1 MPAFL
6 VLDSISLATPDG
18 RPLFDGLTLAI
29 GRERTGLVGRNGC
42 GKSTLLRLIAGE
54 IEPAGGSLQ
63 RIGSIGML
71 AQLTDERLTVD
82 EALGVGGGLARLRRL
97 ERGQGSLQESLDDAT
112 EADWT
117 LEARIQAALAE
128 AGLPSLPLHRPIV
141 SLSGGERTRLA
152 LARLL
157 IEAPD
162 LLLLDEP
169 TNNLDAEGRQAVA
182 QLIERWQ
189 GGVLVAS
196 HDRALLERVDRIV
209 ELTPVGIS
217 IFGGAWSAFA
227 EAREAA
233 RARAADDLDRASDS
247 LRNTERTLQK
257 AREKKSRRDKAGR
270 AWRAKGIEDKMFM
283 DREKE
288 RAENSAARLLAG
300 RLLGERAEALEMAKA
315 QVEILTPLSIALPRT
330 HLPGG
335 RELIVLKEVAMAFGE
350 RHLFGP
356 LSFWVR
362 GPERIAIRGANGSG
376 KTTLFRLITGELKP
390 ARGDIGRRT
399 DRVAVLDQHIGL
411 LDPGL
416 SILDNLRRLNP
427 ELTANEAHAA
437 LARFA
442 FRNRAAL
449 QVAATLSGGER
460 LRAGLACVF
469 ARPQP
474 PFLLLLDEPTNHL
487 DLASIEELEDALKG
501 FDGALIA
508 VSHDE
513 AFLQAIGIERE
524 IVLGQAVY
532 S

>member
-18 RPLFDGLTLAI
+18 RPLFDGLTLAV

-42 GKSTLLRLIAGE
+42 GKSTLLRLIAGA
-54 IEPAGGSLQ
+54 IEPASGSLQ

-82 EALGVGGGLARLRRL
+82 EALGVAGDLARLRRL
-97 ERGQGSLQESLDDAT
+97 ERGEGSLDDVT

-162 LLLLDEP
+162 LLLRDEP
-169 TNNLDAEGRQAVA
+169 TNNLDADGRQAVA
-182 QLIERWQ
+182 QLLERWQ

-196 HDRALLERVDRIV
+196 HDRALLQRVDRIV
-209 ELTPVGIS
+209 ELTPIGIS
-217 IFGGAWSAFA
+217 IFGGAWPAFA

-233 RARAADDLDRASDS
+233 RTRAADDLDRASGA
-247 LRNTERTLQK
+247 LRNTERALQK
-257 AREKKSRRDKAGR
+257 AREKKARRDKAGR

-288 RAENSAARLLAG
+288 RAENSAARASQLAG
-300 RLLGERAEALEMAKA
+300 RLLGEHTEALEMARA

-335 RELIVLKEVAMAFGE
+335 RELIAFKDVVMAFGE

-356 LSFWVR
+356 LSFW
-362 GPERIAIRGANGSG
+362 
-376 KTTLFRLITGELKP
+376 
-390 ARGDIGRRT
+390 
-399 DRVAVLDQHIGL
+399 
-411 LDPGL
+411 
-416 SILDNLRRLNP
+416 
-427 ELTANEAHAA
+427 
-437 LARFA
+437 
-442 FRNRAAL
+442 
-449 QVAATLSGGER
+449 
-460 LRAGLACVF
+460 
-469 ARPQP
+469 
-474 PFLLLLDEPTNHL
+474 
-487 DLASIEELEDALKG
+487 
-501 FDGALIA
+501 
-508 VSHDE
+508 
-513 AFLQAIGIERE
+513 
-524 IVLGQAVY
+524 
-532 S
+532 

>member
-1 MPAFL
+1 MDIAKLTAPRDLSPFSEALHACLL

-18 RPLFDGLTLAI
+18 RPLFDGLTLAL

-71 AQLTDERLTVD
+71 AQLTDERLAVD
-82 EALGVGGGLARLRRL
+82 EALGVAGGLARLRRL
-97 ERGQGSLQESLDDAT
+97 ELGQESPEGSLDDAA

-117 LEARIQAALAE
+117 LEARIQAALVE

-169 TNNLDAEGRQAVA
+169 TNNLDSDGRQAVA
-182 QLIERWQ
+182 QLLERWQ

-209 ELTPVGIS
+209 ELTPIGIS

-233 RARAADDLDRASDS
+233 RARAADDLDRASDA
-247 LRNTERTLQK
+247 LAQYR
-257 AREKKSRRDKAGR
+257 ARAAEGAGEKGAPRQGRPRLARQGHRGQDVHGPREGARREQRRARKPARRPPARRAHRGAANGR
-270 AWRAKGIEDKMFM
+270 
-283 DREKE
+283 
-288 RAENSAARLLAG
+288 
-300 RLLGERAEALEMAKA
+300 A
-315 QVEILTPLSIALPRT
+315 QVEILTPLSIDLPRS

-335 RELIVLKEVAMAFGE
+335 RELIALKDVVMAFDE

-356 LSFWVR
+356 LSFEVR

-376 KTTLFRLITGELKP
+376 KTTLFRLLTGELKP
-390 ARGDIGRRT
+390 ASGDIGRLT
-399 DRVAVLDQHIGL
+399 DRIAVLDQHIGL
-411 LDPGL
+411 LDPGS
-416 SILDNLRRLNP
+416 SILDNLRRL
-427 ELTANEAHAA
+427 ESG
-437 LARFA
+437 A
-442 FRNRAAL
+442 F
-449 QVAATLSGGER
+449 G
-460 LRAGLACVF
+460 
-469 ARPQP
+469 
-474 PFLLLLDEPTNHL
+474 
-487 DLASIEELEDALKG
+487 
-501 FDGALIA
+501 
-508 VSHDE
+508 
-513 AFLQAIGIERE
+513 
-524 IVLGQAVY
+524 
-532 S
+532 

>member
-1 MPAFL
+1 MAAFL
-6 VLDSISLATPDG
+6 ILDSISLVTPDG
-18 RPLFDGLTLAI
+18 RPLFDGLTLAL
-29 GRERTGLVGRNGC
+29 GRERTGVVGRNGC
-42 GKSTLLRLIAGE
+42 GKSTLLRLIAGD
-54 IEPAGGSLQ
+54 IEPSGGSLQ

-71 AQLTDERLTVD
+71 AQLADERLTVS
-82 EALGVGGGLARLRRL
+82 EALGVADDLARLHRL
-97 ERGQGSLQESLDDAT
+97 ERGEGSLDDAT
-112 EADWT
+112 AADWT
-117 LEARIQAALAE
+117 LQTRVQAALVE
-128 AGLPSLPLHRPIV
+128 TGLPALPLNSPIA
-141 SLSGGERTRLA
+141 SLSGGERTRVA

-162 LLLLDEP
+162 VLLLDEP
-169 TNNLDAEGRQAVA
+169 TNNLDTDGRQAVA
-182 QLIERWQ
+182 QLLERWQ
-189 GGVLVAS
+189 GGILVAS

-209 ELTPVGIS
+209 ELTPIGVTM
-217 IFGGAWSAFA
+217 FGGAWSAFA

-233 RARAADDLDRASDS
+233 RDRAEADLGRASDA
-247 LRNTERTLQK
+247 LRNTERALQK

-288 RAENSAARLLAG
+288 RAENSAARENRLAD
-300 RLLGERAEALEMAKA
+300 RLIGDRTEALEAA
-315 QVEILTPLSIALPRT
+315 RARVEILTPLAIDLPQT
-330 HLPGG
+330 NLPDG
-335 RELIVLKEVAMAFGE
+335 RELVAFKDVAMAFAE

-356 LSFWVR
+356 LSFDVR

-376 KTTLFRLITGELKP
+376 KTTLFRLITGELEP
-390 ARGDIGRRT
+390 SSGDISRRT
-399 DRVAVLDQHIGL
+399 DRVAVLDQHVGL
-411 LDPGL
+411 LDPAL

-449 QVAATLSGGER
+449 QIAGTLSGGER
-460 LRAGLACVF
+460 LRAGMACVF

-487 DLASIEELEDALKG
+487 DIASIEELENALKG

-508 VSHDE
+508 ISHDD
-513 AFLQAIGIERE
+513 AFLQSIGIERE
-524 IVLGQAVY
+524 IVL
-532 S
+532 

>member
-18 RPLFDGLTLAI
+18 RPLFDGLTLAL

-71 AQLTDERLTVD
+71 AQLADERLTVG
-82 EALGVGGGLARLRRL
+82 EALGVAGDLARLRRL
-97 ERGQGSLQESLDDAT
+97 ERGEGSLDDAA

-117 LEARIQAALAE
+117 LEARLQAALVE
-128 AGLPSLPLHRPIV
+128 AGLPSLPLDRPIV

-169 TNNLDAEGRQAVA
+169 TNNLDADGRQAVA
-182 QLIERWQ
+182 QLLERWQ

-209 ELTPVGIS
+209 ELTPIGIS

-233 RARAADDLDRASDS
+233 RARAAADLDRASDA
-247 LRNTERTLQK
+247 LRNTERALQK
-257 AREKKSRRDKAGR
+257 AREKKARRDKAGR

-288 RAENSAARLLAG
+288 RAENSAARESQLAD
-300 RLLGERAEALEMAKA
+300 RLIGERTEALETASA
-315 QVEILTPLSIALPRT
+315 QVEILTPLAIDLPRT

-335 RELIVLKEVAMAFGE
+335 RELIAFKDVVMAFGE

-356 LSFWVR
+356 LSFEVR

-376 KTTLFRLITGELKP
+376 KTTLFRLLTGELKP
-390 ARGDIGRRT
+390 ASGDVGRLHRPHCRARPACRPARSRLEHSRQSAPPQSGADGQRGPRRAGAVCLPQPGGAA
-399 DRVAVLDQHIGL
+399 DRGHAH
-411 LDPGL
+411 
-416 SILDNLRRLNP
+416 RR
-427 ELTANEAHAA
+427 
-437 LARFA
+437 
-442 FRNRAAL
+442 RAA
-449 QVAATLSGGER
+449 ARGHR
-460 LRAGLACVF
+460 LRVRTPAAAVPAAAGRADQPSRSRLDRGTGKCA
-469 ARPQP
+469 ARIS
-474 PFLLLLDEPTNHL
+474 T
-487 DLASIEELEDALKG
+487 A
-501 FDGALIA
+501 
-508 VSHDE
+508 
-513 AFLQAIGIERE
+513 R
-524 IVLGQAVY
+524 
-532 S
+532 

>member
-82 EALGVGGGLARLRRL
+82 EALGVAGDLARLRRL
-97 ERGQGSLQESLDDAT
+97 ERGQGSLQGSLDDAT

-117 LEARIQAALAE
+117 LEARIQAALVE

-169 TNNLDAEGRQAVA
+169 TNNLDADGRQAVA
-182 QLIERWQ
+182 QLLERWQ

-209 ELTPVGIS
+209 ELTPIGIS

-233 RARAADDLDRASDS
+233 RTRAADDLDRASDA
-247 LRNTERTLQK
+247 LRNTERALQK
-257 AREKKSRRDKAGR
+257 AREKKARRDKAGR

-288 RAENSAARLLAG
+288 RAENSAARESQLAG
-300 RLLGERAEALEMAKA
+300 RLLGERTEALEMARA
-315 QVEILTPLSIALPRT
+315 QVEILTPLSIDLPRT

-335 RELIVLKEVAMAFGE
+335 RELIALKDVVMAFGE

-356 LSFWVR
+356 LSFDVR

-376 KTTLFRLITGELKP
+376 KTTLFRLLTGELKP
-390 ARGDIGRRT
+390 ASGDVGRLT
-399 DRVAVLDQHIGL
+399 DRIAVLDQHIGL
-411 LDPGL
+411 LDPGAEH
-416 SILDNLRRLNP
+416 SRQSAPP
-427 ELTANEAHAA
+427 ESGA
-437 LARFA
+437 LGQRGP
-442 FRNRAAL
+442 R
-449 QVAATLSGGER
+449 
-460 LRAGLACVF
+460 RAGAVCV
-469 ARPQP
+469 P
-474 PFLLLLDEPTNHL
+474 
-487 DLASIEELEDALKG
+487 
-501 FDGALIA
+501 
-508 VSHDE
+508 
-513 AFLQAIGIERE
+513 
-524 IVLGQAVY
+524 
-532 S
+532 

>member
-18 RPLFDGLTLAI
+18 RPLFDGLTLAV

-42 GKSTLLRLIAGE
+42 GKSTLLRLIAGA
-54 IEPAGGSLQ
+54 IEPASGSLQ

-71 AQLTDERLTVD
+71 AQLSDDRLTVD
-82 EALGVGGGLARLRRL
+82 EALGVADGLARLRRL
-97 ERGQGSLQESLDDAT
+97 ERGQGSFEGALDDAA

-117 LEARIQAALAE
+117 LEARIQAALTD
-128 AGLPSLPLHRPIV
+128 AGLPSLPLHRRIV

-157 IEAPD
+157 IAAPD

-169 TNNLDAEGRQAVA
+169 TNNLDTDGRQAVA
-182 QLIERWQ
+182 QLLERWQ

-209 ELTPVGIS
+209 ELTPIGIS
-217 IFGGAWSAFA
+217 IFGGAWPAFA

-233 RARAADDLDRASDS
+233 RARAADDLDRASDA
-247 LRNTERTLQK
+247 LRNTERALQK
-257 AREKKSRRDKAGR
+257 AREKKARRDKAGR

-288 RAENSAARLLAG
+288 RAENSAGRASQLAG
-300 RLLGERAEALEMAKA
+300 RLLGERTGALEMAKA
-315 QVEILTPLSIALPRT
+315 QVEILTPLSIDLPRT

-335 RELIVLKEVAMAFGE
+335 RELIAFKDVVMAFGE

-356 LSFWVR
+356 LSFGIR
-362 GPERIAIRGANGSG
+362 GPERIAIRGANGTG
-376 KTTLFRLITGELKP
+376 KTTLFRLLTGELKP
-390 ARGDIGRRT
+390 ASGDIGRLT
-399 DRVAVLDQHIGL
+399 DRVAVLDQHISL
-411 LDPGL
+411 LDPCS

-427 ELTANEAHAA
+427 ELSANEAHAA

-449 QVAATLSGGER
+449 QITATLSGGER

-469 ARPQP
+469 ASPQP

-487 DLASIEELEDALKG
+487 DLASIEELEDALRG

-508 VSHDE
+508 ISHDE
-513 AFLQAIGIERE
+513 AFLRAIGIERE
-524 IVLGQAVY
+524 IVLG
-532 S
+532 

>member
-1 MPAFL
+1 MAAFL
-6 VLDSISLATPDG
+6 ILDSISLVTPDG
-18 RPLFDGLTLAI
+18 RPLFDGLTLAL
-29 GRERTGLVGRNGC
+29 GRERTGVVGRNGC

-54 IEPAGGSLQ
+54 IEPSGGSLQ

-71 AQLTDERLTVD
+71 AQLVDDQLTVS
-82 EALGVGGGLARLRRL
+82 EALGVAGDLARLHRL
-97 ERGQGSLQESLDDAT
+97 ERGEGSLDDAT
-112 EADWT
+112 GADWM
-117 LEARIQAALAE
+117 LETRVQAALVE
-128 AGLPSLPLHRPIV
+128 AGLPSLPLNRPIA
-141 SLSGGERTRLA
+141 SLSGGERARTA

-162 LLLLDEP
+162 VLLLDEP
-169 TNNLDAEGRQAVA
+169 TNNLDADGLQAVA
-182 QLIERWQ
+182 QLLERWQ
-189 GGVLVAS
+189 GGILVAS

-209 ELTPVGIS
+209 ELTSIGIT

-233 RARAADDLDRASDS
+233 RDRAEADLDHAADA
-247 LRNTERTLQK
+247 LRDTERALQK

-288 RAENSAARLLAG
+288 RAENSAARENRLAD
-300 RLLGERAEALEMAKA
+300 RLIGERTEALQAA
-315 QVEILTPLSIALPRT
+315 RARVEILTPLAIDLPQT
-330 HLPGG
+330 NLPDG
-335 RELIVLKEVAMAFGE
+335 RELVACKDVVMAFGE
-350 RHLFGP
+350 RRLFGP
-356 LSFWVR
+356 LSFDVR

-376 KTTLFRLITGELKP
+376 KTTLFRLITGELEP
-390 ARGDIGRRT
+390 SRGDIGRRT
-399 DRVAVLDQHIGL
+399 DRVAVLDQHVGL
-411 LDPGL
+411 LDPAL

-449 QVAATLSGGER
+449 QIARTLSGGER
-460 LRAGLACVF
+460 LRAAMACVF

-487 DLASIEELEDALKG
+487 DIASIEELENALKG
-501 FDGALIA
+501 FDGALITI
-508 VSHDE
+508 SHDD
-513 AFLQAIGIERE
+513 AFLQSIGIERE
-524 IVLGQAVY
+524 IVL
-532 S
+532 

>member
-63 RIGSIGML
+63 RLGSIGML
-71 AQLTDERLTVD
+71 AQLSDDRLTVD
-82 EALGVGGGLARLRRL
+82 EALGIADGLARLRRL
-97 ERGQGSLQESLDDAT
+97 ERGQGWFEGSLQGALDDAA

-117 LEARIQAALAE
+117 LEARIQAALTD
-128 AGLPSLPLHRPIV
+128 AGLPSLPLHRRIV

-169 TNNLDAEGRQAVA
+169 TNNLDTDGRQAVA
-182 QLIERWQ
+182 QLLERWQ

-209 ELTPVGIS
+209 ELTPIGVTV
-217 IFGGAWSAFA
+217 FGGAWPAFA

-247 LRNTERTLQK
+247 LRNTERALQK
-257 AREKKSRRDKAGR
+257 ARERKARRDKAGR

-288 RAENSAARLLAG
+288 RAENSAGRASQLAG
-300 RLLGERAEALEMAKA
+300 RLLGERTEALEMARA

-335 RELIVLKEVAMAFGE
+335 RELIALKDVVMAFGE

-356 LSFWVR
+356 LSFDIC

-376 KTTLFRLITGELKP
+376 KTTLFRLLTGELEP
-390 ARGDIGRRT
+390 AGGAADRGHALRRRTAARG
-399 DRVAVLDQHIGL
+399 
-411 LDPGL
+411 P
-416 SILDNLRRLNP
+416 RL
-427 ELTANEAHAA
+427 
-437 LARFA
+437 
-442 FRNRAAL
+442 
-449 QVAATLSGGER
+449 R
-460 LRAGLACVF
+460 LRAPAAALPAAAGRADQPSRSRLDRGTGRCA
-469 ARPQP
+469 ARIRRRADRDQ
-474 PFLLLLDEPTNHL
+474 L
-487 DLASIEELEDALKG
+487 
-501 FDGALIA
+501 
-508 VSHDE
+508 
-513 AFLQAIGIERE
+513 
-524 IVLGQAVY
+524 
-532 S
+532 